1 MSYKI
6 SDTVAM
12 RMIQIFQEA
21 LLLGL
26 DGADLMRQVRLVVDE
41 SNTDT
46 LTLDPNYE
54 KQVADMHAKYLAEAE
69 TLKQK
74 SLNDQDPFK
83 LVFEN
88 WYDFLDNDCCRCFF
102 HIFSYSCDE
111 WKKMTQGPVQNFFDV
126 YHLRVGDLVLPLQ
139 GE

>member
-6 SDTVAM
+6 SDAVSI

-21 LLLGL
+21 LILGV

-41 SNTDT
+41 NNTDT
-46 LTLDPNYE
+46 LTLDPTYE

-69 TLKQK
+69 SLKEN
-74 SLNDQDPFK
+74 SLKEQDQFK

-88 WYDFLDNDCCRCFF
+88 
-102 HIFSYSCDE
+102 
-111 WKKMTQGPVQNFFDV
+111 
-126 YHLRVGDLVLPLQ
+126 
-139 GE
+139 